1 MQEIIK
7 LFIIILHHYGFNLL
21 YMLNLRLLINKGI
34 KELTMLQLRQLRK
47 SYHVGDTVTHA
58 LDDVS
63 ISFRNQEFVAIL
75 GPSGSGKTTMLNV
88 IGGLDR
94 YDSGDLIINGKST
107 KNFTETDW
115 DAYRNNSVG
124 FIFQN
129 YNLVAHLSIIANV
142 ELGMNLSGVPASKR
156 HQKALD
162 ALTKVGLKDQVAKS
176 PNQLSGGQMQRVAI
190 ARALAN
196 DPDIL
201 LCDEPTGAL
210 DTETSEQ
217 IMQLIKQ
224 LAQDRLVVMVTHNPE
239 LAKKYATRIV
249 NFQDGKILNDSND
262 FKPANEVDTFNLKR
276 TKMSYWNAIKLSF
289 TNIMTKKGRTALTAF
304 ASSIGIISI
313 AIVLALSNGF
323 QKQID
328 TTMSKALA
336 KYPVTITQSAANFN
350 SFAQEKNSK
359 NVAKNRGYITAR
371 KDKAQQSSHKNKITL
386 DYINYIKKINPKY
399 ANNISYQ
406 VGVNLNLLGK
416 IDGKVKRVQ
425 FSPLE
430 AGSTMTE
437 AYSQMQ
443 TQTASM
449 SFMGSTVFPTEL
461 DKSQGNIL
469 KENYHLLSGTWP
481 KSATDLVLVVDSQNT
496 IIDNVLKNLGLNI
509 KNGAKVDLSQLVGR
523 EFRIATNDDYYQK
536 LPTGMFI
543 PKKVNS
549 AMYANSKL
557 KLRIAGVIRPKNKDS
572 LELLA
577 HGIAYSDQ
585 LAQQVIKENQSSAI
599 VKAQKNSNQNV
610 LTGQNMNKTTKKQ
623 VLQAIGGSTIPAG
636 IMIYPNNFKAK
647 NKVLNYL
654 DNWNKGKTKQ
664 DKINYTDMSS
674 AVTTMTG
681 GLLNGITAVLIAFA
695 AISLVTSMIM
705 IGILT
710 YTSVLERTKEIGIL
724 KALGARKKDIT
735 RVFDA
740 ETFILG
746 IFSGILGIVIAW
758 LLIFPINSVLYSI
771 TDLTNVAQLN
781 PIHALVLI
789 GISTI
794 LTMLGGHLPARI
806 AAKKDAA
813 IALRSE

>member
-1 MQEIIK
+1 
-7 LFIIILHHYGFNLL
+7 
-21 YMLNLRLLINKGI
+21 
-34 KELTMLQLRQLRK
+34 MLQLKDLRK

-75 GPSGSGKTTMLNV
+75 GPSGSGKTTLLNV
-88 IGGLDR
+88 VGGLDR

-107 KNFTETDW
+107 KNFKETDW

-124 FIFQN
+124 FVFQN
-129 YNLVAHLSIIANV
+129 YNLISHLSIIANV
-142 ELGMNLSGVPASKR
+142 ELGMNLSGVSATERHKR
-156 HQKALD
+156 AMD
-162 ALTKVGLKDQVAKS
+162 ALTQVGLKEHISKN

-217 IMQLIKQ
+217 IMKLIKE
-224 LAQDRLVVMVTHNPE
+224 LSKDRLVVMVTHNPK
-239 LAKKYATRIV
+239 LAQEYATRIV
-249 NFQDGKILNDSND
+249 NFQDGKILNDSNP
-262 FKPANEVDTFNLKR
+262 FIPEEEKDTFKLKR

-289 TNIMTKKGRTALTAF
+289 TNIMTKKGRTTLTAF

-336 KYPVTITQSAANFN
+336 KYPVTINQTATDASSVADRNE
-350 SFAQEKNSK
+350 SEKN
-359 NVAKNRGYITAR
+359 VKNRGYLTVE
-371 KDKAQQSSHKNKITL
+371 KDKMQESTHQNKINQK
-386 DYINYIKKINPKY
+386 YVNYVKKINPNY

-406 VGVNLNLLGK
+406 RGINLNLLTRSKNK
-416 IDGKVKRVQ
+416 IKRVQ
-425 FSPLE
+425 FSPISANSDSSQAAAQMRMQAISATGL
-430 AGSTMTE
+430 GS
-437 AYSQMQ
+437 S
-443 TQTASM
+443 
-449 SFMGSTVFPTEL
+449 VFPTTL
-461 DKSQGNIL
+461 NSSKSNFL
-469 KENYHLLSGTWP
+469 KENYQLLSGAWP
-481 KSATDLVLVVDSQNT
+481 HKATDLVLVTDNENKLNIN
-496 IIDNVLKNLGLNI
+496 IIKNLGL
-509 KNGAKVDLSQLVGR
+509 KAKAGEKLNYQKFVGKKFKVVD
-523 EFRIATNDDYYQK
+523 NDDYYQK

-543 PKKVNS
+543 PQKISNS
-549 AMYANSKL
+549 MYDNSKTQMQ
-557 KLRIAGVIRPKNKDS
+557 IVGVIRPKDENS
-572 LELLA
+572 MALLSS
-577 HGIAYSDQ
+577 GIAYSDQ
-585 LAQQVIKENQSSAI
+585 LTQNIIKKNKKSEI
-599 VKAQKNSNQNV
+599 VRAQKKAKQNV
-610 LTGQNMNKTTKKQ
+610 MTGQDMNAREKKQ
-623 VLQAIGGSTIPAG
+623 MLQSIGGSTIPTS
-636 IMIYPNNFKAK
+636 IMIYPNDFDAKDKVLDYLDKWNRGKKRK
-647 NKVLNYL
+647 NK
-654 DNWNKGKTKQ
+654 
-664 DKINYTDMSS
+664 IIYTDMSS
-674 AVTTMTG
+674 AVTSMTG
-681 GLLNGITAVLIAFA
+681 GLLNGITTVLVAFA

-746 IFSGILGIVIAW
+746 VFSGVLGVVVAW
-758 LLIFPINSVLYSI
+758 LLVFPINSLLYSI
-771 TDLTNVAQLN
+771 TDLANVAQLN
-781 PIHALVLI
+781 PVHALILVI
-789 GISTI
+789 ISTV
-794 LTMLGGHLPARI
+794 LTMLGGHLPARM